1 MSMLGFNVEAQNTS
15 LVHIPPLEVHTWIG
29 GTLAWDQTQSLA
41 EKVLL
46 SMCASRYQAG
56 SLRGCVSAPNWLN

>member
-1 MSMLGFNVEAQNTS
+1 M
-15 LVHIPPLEVHTWIG
+15 G
-29 GTLAWDQTQSLA
+29 GTFPWDQTQSLA

-56 SLRGCVSAPNWLN
+56 SLRGCVSALKAVVKLGWAPEV